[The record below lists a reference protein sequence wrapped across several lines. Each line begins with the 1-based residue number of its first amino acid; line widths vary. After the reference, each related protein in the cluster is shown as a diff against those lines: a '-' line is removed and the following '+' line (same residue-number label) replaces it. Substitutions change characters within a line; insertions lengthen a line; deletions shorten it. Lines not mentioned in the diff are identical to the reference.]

1 MRRELLDL
9 HRALVDSERRE
20 YERTRGRM
28 TDRAF
33 LEALIG
39 VPELAWLNPL
49 TSLIVRLEEALEGNA
64 TGNSTGNAAENAS
77 GNAAE
82 SARSAAVADCVA
94 EIRKLLRPNAGGYG
108 FQRKYA
114 EAMQRSPEVVV
125 AHGRAVAAVGRE
137 ES

>member
-9 HRALVDSERRE
+9 HRALVDSERRD
-20 YERTRGRM
+20 YERVRGRM

-39 VPELAWLNPL
+39 APELAWLNPF
-49 TSLIVRLEEALEGNA
+49 TSLIVRLEEAVEEDATEDATENA
-64 TGNSTGNAAENAS
+64 TETAKG
-77 GNAAE
+77 
-82 SARSAAVADCVA
+82 AAVADCVA

>member
-1 MRRELLDL
+1 METSDKLLMRRALLEL
-9 HRALVDSERRE
+9 HRALVESERRE
-20 YERTRGRM
+20 YERARGRM

-39 VPELAWLNPL
+39 APELAWLNPL
-49 TSLIVRLEEALEGNA
+49 TSLIVRLEEAVEENDGVEDCL
-64 TGNSTGNAAENAS
+64 AE
-77 GNAAE
+77 
-82 SARSAAVADCVA
+82 V
-94 EIRKLLRPNAGGYG
+94 RKLLRPVAEGYG

>member
-1 MRRELLDL
+1 METSGKLRRELLEL

-20 YERTRGRM
+20 YERVRGRV

-39 VPELAWLNPL
+39 APELAWLGPL
-49 TSLIVRLEEALEGNA
+49 TSLIVRLEEAVEENTAHG
-64 TGNSTGNAAENAS
+64 AA
-77 GNAAE
+77 G
-82 SARSAAVADCVA
+82 ADCTA
-94 EIRKLLRPNAGGYG
+94 EIRKLLRPNAGGFG

>member
-20 YERTRGRM
+20 YERVRGRM

-39 VPELAWLNPL
+39 ASELAWLGPL
-49 TSLIVRLEEALEGNA
+49 TSLIVRLEEAMEQDA
-64 TGNSTGNAAENAS
+64 TEDARAAAI
-77 GNAAE
+77 
-82 SARSAAVADCVA
+82 ADCVA
-94 EIRKLLRPNAGGYG
+94 ELRKLLRPNSAGFG

-114 EAMQRSPEVVV
+114 DAMQRSPEVVV
-125 AHGRAVAAVGRE
+125 AHGRAIAAVGRE

>member
-9 HRALVDSERRE
+9 HRALVDSERRD
-20 YERTRGRM
+20 YERVRGRM

-39 VPELAWLNPL
+39 APELAWLSPL
-49 TSLIVRLEEALEGNA
+49 TSLIVRLEEAEENPTEGVRA
-64 TGNSTGNAAENAS
+64 
-77 GNAAE
+77 
-82 SARSAAVADCVA
+82 AAVADCVA
-94 EIRKLLRPNAGGYG
+94 EIRKLLRPNAAGFG

>member
-1 MRRELLDL
+1 METSGKLRRELLEL

-20 YERTRGRM
+20 YERVRGRV
-28 TDRAF
+28 TGRAF

-39 VPELAWLNPL
+39 APELAWLGPL
-49 TSLIVRLEEALEGNA
+49 TSLIVRLEEAVE
-64 TGNSTGNAAENAS
+64 ENTAH
-77 GNAAE
+77 G
-82 SARSAAVADCVA
+82 AAVADCTA
-94 EIRKLLRPNAGGYG
+94 EIRKLLRPNAGGFG

>member
-1 MRRELLDL
+1 MRRELLEL

-20 YERTRGRM
+20 YERVRGRV

-39 VPELAWLNPL
+39 APELAWLSPL
-49 TSLIVRLEEALEGNA
+49 TSLIVRLEEAVEEDA
-64 TGNSTGNAAENAS
+64 TEDATENAAENAK
-77 GNAAE
+77 G
-82 SARSAAVADCVA
+82 AAVADCVA

-114 EAMQRSPEVVV
+114 EAMQRSPEVIV

>member
-1 MRRELLDL
+1 MRRELLEL
-9 HRALVDSERRE
+9 HRALVESERRE
-20 YERTRGRM
+20 YERARGRM

-39 VPELAWLNPL
+39 APELAWLNPL
-49 TSLIVRLEEALEGNA
+49 TSLIVRLEEAIEENA
-64 TGNSTGNAAENAS
+64 TENAPE
-77 GNAAE
+77 NAPENATE
-82 SARSAAVADCVA
+82 TARGAAVADCVA
-94 EIRKLLRPNAGGYG
+94 EIRKLLRPNAGGFG

>member
-1 MRRELLDL
+1 
-9 HRALVDSERRE
+9 
-20 YERTRGRM
+20 M

-39 VPELAWLNPL
+39 APELAWLNPL
-49 TSLIVRLEEALEGNA
+49 TSLIVRLEDAIEENA
-64 TGNSTGNAAENAS
+64 TENAR
-77 GNAAE
+77 G
-82 SARSAAVADCVA
+82 AAVADCVA

>member
-1 MRRELLDL
+1 METTGKLMRRELLDL

-20 YERTRGRM
+20 YERVRGRV

-33 LEALIG
+33 LEALISA
-39 VPELAWLNPL
+39 PELAWLNPL
-49 TSLIVRLEEALEGNA
+49 TSLIVRLEEALEEADG
-64 TGNSTGNAAENAS
+64 G
-77 GNAAE
+77 
-82 SARSAAVADCVA
+82 AAVADCVA

-114 EAMQRSPEVVV
+114 EAMQRSPEVIV

>member
-9 HRALVDSERRE
+9 HRSLVDSERRE
-20 YERTRGRM
+20 YERSRGRL

-39 VPELAWLNPL
+39 APELAWLGPL
-49 TSLIVRLEEALEGNA
+49 TSLIVRLEEVLEDNAAGAALE
-64 TGNSTGNAAENAS
+64 
-77 GNAAE
+77 
-82 SARSAAVADCVA
+82 DCVA
-94 EIRKLLRPNAGGYG
+94 EIRKLLRPAAEGQG

-125 AHGRAVAAVGRE
+125 AHGRVIGALNRN
-137 ES
+137 

>member
-9 HRALVDSERRE
+9 HRTLVDSERRE
-20 YERTRGRM
+20 YERSRGRL

-39 VPELAWLNPL
+39 APELAWLGPL
-49 TSLIVRLEEALEGNA
+49 TSLIVRLEEVLEDRAGGTALE
-64 TGNSTGNAAENAS
+64 
-77 GNAAE
+77 
-82 SARSAAVADCVA
+82 DCVA
-94 EIRKLLRPNAGGYG
+94 EIRKLLRPAPEGQG

-125 AHGRAVAAVGRE
+125 AHGTAIRALAG
-137 ES
+137 

>member
-20 YERTRGRM
+20 YERVRGRM

-39 VPELAWLNPL
+39 APELAWLNPF
-49 TSLIVRLEEALEGNA
+49 TSLIVRLEEVVEE
-64 TGNSTGNAAENAS
+64 NAAED
-77 GNAAE
+77 
-82 SARSAAVADCVA
+82 ARGAAVGDCVA
-94 EIRKLLRPNAGGYG
+94 EIRKLLRPNAGGFG

>member
-1 MRRELLDL
+1 MRSELLDL

-20 YERTRGRM
+20 YERARGRM

-39 VPELAWLNPL
+39 APELAWLNPL
-49 TSLIVRLEEALEGNA
+49 TSLIVRLEEALE
-64 TGNSTGNAAENAS
+64 
-77 GNAAE
+77 E
-82 SARSAAVADCVA
+82 SAGGTAVQDCVA
-94 EIRKLLRPNAGGYG
+94 ELRKLLRPGTAPG

-125 AHGRAVAAVGRE
+125 AHGRAVGVLGRP

>member
-20 YERTRGRM
+20 YERARGRM

-39 VPELAWLNPL
+39 APELAWLNPL
-49 TSLIVRLEEALEGNA
+49 TSLIVRLEEVLEE
-64 TGNSTGNAAENAS
+64 SSSDAAIQ
-77 GNAAE
+77 
-82 SARSAAVADCVA
+82 DCVA
-94 EIRKLLRPNAGGYG
+94 EVRKLLRPGAEGQG

-125 AHGRAVAAVGRE
+125 AHGKAVGALSRNAGGTGLACGRA
-137 ES
+137 

>member
-9 HRALVDSERRE
+9 HLALVDSERRE
-20 YERTRGRM
+20 YERSRGRLS
-28 TDRAF
+28 DRAF

-39 VPELAWLNPL
+39 APELAWLNPL
-49 TSLIVRLEEALEGNA
+49 TSLIVRLEEALDEN
-64 TGNSTGNAAENAS
+64 TGVE
-77 GNAAE
+77 
-82 SARSAAVADCVA
+82 DCVDQ
-94 EIRKLLRPNAGGYG
+94 IRKLLRPNASGHG

>member
-20 YERTRGRM
+20 YERSRGRM

-39 VPELAWLNPL
+39 APELAWLNPL
-49 TSLIVRLEEALEGNA
+49 TSLIVQLEEAVE
-64 TGNSTGNAAENAS
+64 ENPAQT
-77 GNAAE
+77 
-82 SARSAAVADCVA
+82 ARSAVADCVA

-125 AHGRAVAAVGRE
+125 AHGRAIAAVGRE

>member
-1 MRRELLDL
+1 MRRELLEL
-9 HRALVDSERRE
+9 HRALVESERRE
-20 YERTRGRM
+20 YERPRGRM

-39 VPELAWLNPL
+39 APELAWLNPL
-49 TSLIVRLEEALEGNA
+49 TSLIVRLEEAVE
-64 TGNSTGNAAENAS
+64 
-77 GNAAE
+77 E
-82 SARSAAVADCVA
+82 SAGVQDCVDQL
-94 EIRKLLRPNAGGYG
+94 RKLLRPNAGGFG

-125 AHGRAVAAVGRE
+125 AHGRAVAVVGRE

>member
-1 MRRELLDL
+1 MRHELLDL

-20 YERTRGRM
+20 YERARGRM

-39 VPELAWLNPL
+39 APELAWLNPL
-49 TSLIVRLEEALEGNA
+49 TSLIVRLEEALEENA
-64 TGNSTGNAAENAS
+64 TE
-77 GNAAE
+77 NAAE
-82 SARSAAVADCVA
+82 SAAQAAVGDCIA
-94 EIRKLLRPNAGGYG
+94 EIRKLLRPNAEGQG

-125 AHGRAVAAVGRE
+125 AHGRAVGALSRNAE
-137 ES
+137 

>member
-28 TDRAF
+28 SDRAF

-39 VPELAWLNPL
+39 VPELAWLNPF
-49 TSLIVRLEEALEGNA
+49 TSLIVRLEEVLE
-64 TGNSTGNAAENAS
+64 ENLGA
-77 GNAAE
+77 
-82 SARSAAVADCVA
+82 AAVQDCVD
-94 EIRKLLRPNAGGYG
+94 EIRKLLRPNAGGHG

-125 AHGRAVAAVGRE
+125 AHGRAIAAVGRE

>member
-20 YERTRGRM
+20 YERIRGRM

-39 VPELAWLNPL
+39 APELAWLNPL
-49 TSLIVRLEEALEGNA
+49 TSLIVRLEEALEEA
-64 TGNSTGNAAENAS
+64 AAENA
-77 GNAAE
+77 AQAP
-82 SARSAAVADCVA
+82 VQDCLA
-94 EIRKLLRPNAGGYG
+94 EIRKLLRPSAQGPG

-114 EAMQRSPEVVV
+114 DAMQRSPEVVL
-125 AHGRAVAAVGRE
+125 AHGRAVGVLGRP

>member
-20 YERTRGRM
+20 YERVRGRM

-39 VPELAWLNPL
+39 APELGWLSPL
-49 TSLIVRLEEALEGNA
+49 TSLIVRLEEALEEG
-64 TGNSTGNAAENAS
+64 
-77 GNAAE
+77 
-82 SARSAAVADCVA
+82 AAVQDCVD
-94 EIRKLLRPNAGGYG
+94 ELRKLLRPNADGVG

-114 EAMQRSPEVVV
+114 DAMQRSPEVVV

>member
-1 MRRELLDL
+1 MRRALLEL
-9 HRALVDSERRE
+9 HRALVESERRE
-20 YERTRGRM
+20 YERGRGRM

-39 VPELAWLNPL
+39 APELAWLNPL
-49 TSLIVRLEEALEGNA
+49 TSLIVRLEEALEENAPENATENA
-64 TGNSTGNAAENAS
+64 TGNAPENT
-77 GNAAE
+77 
-82 SARSAAVADCVA
+82 ARGAAVADCVA